1 MDGLLQKNY
10 RQERVALSCHP
21 GALNLTTQPAPPSA
35 SCRWVRSAA
44 IRAASPRLLAARD
57 LLLSD
62 YSYWEARSGPDIE
75 KVLVLGAQG
84 LANLEMI
91 LCQEEE

>member
-10 RQERVALSCHP
+10 HQESVALSCQP

-35 SCRWVRSAA
+35 AGRWVRSVA
-44 IRAASPRLLAARD
+44 IRAAPARVLAARD

-62 YSYWEARSGPDIE
+62 YPYREARSGPDIE
-75 KVLVLGAQG
+75 KMLVLGAQG
-84 LANLEMI
+84 PANLEMI